1 MEPYKQL
8 YYNILI
14 YRTPL
19 NTKIENIP
27 TGNYT
32 WAIGIIDMEK
42 EDPTIGIKLSVSK
55 NVTSKG
61 WLKLRDVI
69 VK

>member
-1 MEPYKQL
+1 ME
-8 YYNILI
+8 
-14 YRTPL
+14 
-19 NTKIENIP
+19 TKIENIP